1 MPLKVLIVDDEPF
14 AREDLRYMLAK
25 QQDIEVVWE
34 AGKIEEARNILA
46 GNRPDVVFLD
56 VQLRGGS
63 GFDLLP
69 DIRSTSASIIFVT
82 AHGNCAK
89 EAFESGAVDF
99 LFKPV
104 AADRL
109 ADSLAKAKRSSR
121 EAQPGEAGNED

>member
-1 MPLKVLIVDDEPF
+1 MIVDDEPF
-14 AREDLRYMLAK
+14 AREDLRYMLADH
-25 QQDIEVVWE
+25 QDIEVIWE

-109 ADSLAKAKRSSR
+109 ADSLTKARCCSR
-121 EAQPGEAGNED
+121 EAQSGQAGIED

>member
-25 QQDIEVVWE
+25 HQDIEVIWE

-46 GNRPDVVFLD
+46 RNSPDVVFLD

-121 EAQPGEAGNED
+121 EAQ

>member
-25 QQDIEVVWE
+25 HQDIEVIWE
-34 AGKIEEARNILA
+34 AGKVDEARNILA
-46 GNRPDVVFLD
+46 RNSPDVIFLD

-82 AHGNCAK
+82 AHGNFEK
-89 EAFESGAVDF
+89 EAFETGAVDF

-109 ADSLAKAKRSSR
+109 TDSLTKAKRCST
-121 EAQPGEAGNED
+121 ET

>member
-14 AREDLRYMLAK
+14 AREDLRYMLAEH
-25 QQDIEVVWE
+25 QDIEVIWE

-69 DIRSTSASIIFVT
+69 DIQSTEASVIFVT
-82 AHGNCAK
+82 AHGSCEK
-89 EAFESGAVDF
+89 KAFESGALDF

-109 ADSLAKAKRSSR
+109 SDSLMKARHCIR
-121 EAQPGEAGNED
+121 DA

>member
-14 AREDLRYMLAK
+14 AREDLRYMLAEH
-25 QQDIEVVWE
+25 QDIEVIWE

-69 DIRSTSASIIFVT
+69 DIQSIEASVIFVT
-82 AHGNCAK
+82 AHGSCEKKAL
-89 EAFESGAVDF
+89 ESGALDF

-109 ADSLAKAKRSSR
+109 SDSLMKARHCSR
-121 EAQPGEAGNED
+121 GA

>member
-1 MPLKVLIVDDEPF
+1 
-14 AREDLRYMLAK
+14 MLA
-25 QQDIEVVWE
+25 QHQDIEVIWQ
-34 AGKIEEARNILA
+34 AGKVDEARNILA
-46 GNRPDVVFLD
+46 RHSPDVVFLD

-69 DIRSTSASIIFVT
+69 DIQSTSASIVFVS
-82 AHGNCAK
+82 AHDIYEK

-109 ADSLAKAKRSSR
+109 ADSLAKAKRCSR
-121 EAQPGEAGNED
+121 EA

>member
-25 QQDIEVVWE
+25 HQDIEVIWE
-34 AGKIEEARNILA
+34 AGKVDEARNILA
-46 GNRPDVVFLD
+46 RNSPDVIFLD

-69 DIRSTSASIIFVT
+69 DIRSTPASIVFVT
-82 AHGNCAK
+82 AHGNFEK
-89 EAFESGAVDF
+89 EALESGAVDF

-109 ADSLAKAKRSSR
+109 ADSLTKAKV
-121 EAQPGEAGNED
+121 EAKWVLYE